1 MPGLAIIMSWG
12 PAWTPIWGL
21 GAGGA
26 DMRGAPGL
34 AGPALGMFIPGMGP
48 GLGTAGWAGHLGWAL
63 IWAGVKNLWGWGM
76 VGMKYPPIPICCM
89 PPICCILIPA
99 MRWMY

>member
-1 MPGLAIIMSWG
+1 
-12 PAWTPIWGL
+12 
-21 GAGGA
+21 
-26 DMRGAPGL
+26 
-34 AGPALGMFIPGMGP
+34 MFIPGIGP

-76 VGMKYPPIPICCM
+76 VGMKYPPIPICCI